1 MENKKKY
8 CSSIKHGEVE
18 ANIYCIECNV
28 YMCNKCLNF
37 HSELFQNHHIYNSD
51 KDLREIFTGICK
63 EKDHSKS
70 LNYFCKT
77 HNNLC
82 CVACISKIKGKGN
95 GQHKDCEVCFIEE
108 IKEEKKKKLN
118 ENIKYLNDL
127 STTFEESIKEL
138 KTILKEMD
146 EKKEII
152 KNEIQKTFTKIRNA
166 LNDKED
172 ELLLQVDEKFEKL
185 LTKSEN
191 FKGCEKLSNKIKIS
205 LEKGKL
211 IDKEWNDDNKLN
223 SYINDCINIENNLKE
238 INNINES
245 IKKYKSNKNIEI
257 KIHIEENKIN
267 RILETIARLGK
278 RDNFRWI
285 NDEVNIVSNSKF
297 YQGFPPDIMLGKKNI
312 NSYSLT
318 DGNRNHFIE
327 LSFIK
332 NYFVRALRIKV
343 HNTECTLKT
352 FKIELI
358 SENGER
364 NNLGTFIR
372 KKYNDEKDF
381 QEFEIQKECKGIKL
395 YLIDNWGTGG
405 GNYILIK
412 NIDFNVSD

>member
-1 MENKKKY
+1 MENKKKN

-18 ANIYCIECNV
+18 ANSYCVECKL

-37 HSELFQNHHIYNSD
+37 HSELFQNHHIYNTD
-51 KDLREIFTGICK
+51 KDLNEIFTGICK
-63 EKDHSKS
+63 EKDHFNN

-77 HNNLC
+77 HNKLC

-108 IKEEKKKKLN
+108 IKEEKKNKLN
-118 ENIKYLNDL
+118 ENIKYLSDL
-127 STTFEESIKEL
+127 SASFEKSVNEL
-138 KTILKEMD
+138 KNILKEMD

-152 KNEIQKTFTKIRNA
+152 KNDIQKTFTKIRNA

-172 ELLLQVDEKFEKL
+172 ELLLQVDENFEKL
-185 LTKSEN
+185 LIKSEN
-191 FKGCEKLSNKIKIS
+191 YKGSEKLSNKIKIS

-223 SYINDCINIENNLKE
+223 SLINDFINIESNLNE
-238 INNINES
+238 IKIINEN
-245 IKKYKSNKNIEI
+245 IKNYKSNKNIEF
-257 KIHIEENKIN
+257 KIHINEDKIN
-267 RILETIARLGK
+267 KVLETIKSFGK
-278 RDNFRWI
+278 KDNFHWI
-285 NDEVNIVSNSKF
+285 NNEVNIVSNSKF
-297 YQGFPPDIMLGKKNI
+297 LQGFQSNIMLQNN

-318 DGNRNHFIE
+318 DGNKDHYIE
-327 LSFIK
+327 FSFIK
-332 NYFVRALRIKV
+332 KYFLKSIRIKV
-343 HNTECTLKT
+343 HDYECSLKT

-358 SENGER
+358 SENGDR

-372 KKYNDEKDF
+372 KKYKDEKGF

-395 YLIDNWGTGG
+395 YLIDNWGKGG

>member
-1 MENKKKY
+1 
-8 CSSIKHGEVE
+8 
-18 ANIYCIECNV
+18 
-28 YMCNKCLNF
+28 
-37 HSELFQNHHIYNSD
+37 
-51 KDLREIFTGICK
+51 
-63 EKDHSKS
+63 
-70 LNYFCKT
+70 
-77 HNNLC
+77 
-82 CVACISKIKGKGN
+82 
-95 GQHKDCEVCFIEE
+95 
-108 IKEEKKKKLN
+108 
-118 ENIKYLNDL
+118 
-127 STTFEESIKEL
+127 
-138 KTILKEMD
+138 MD

-395 YLIDNWGTGG
+395 YLIDNWG
-405 GNYILIK
+405 K
-412 NIDFNVSD
+412 FNIIHYKLKTKIMLLK